1 MNHPHAPDYPS
12 VTAILPAR
20 EEEPS
25 IAAAIN
31 SLLDQEYGGP
41 LDVVVAVAPSTDRT
55 LEIATEIASATG
67 RVTVIENPSGTTPA
81 GLNAAI
87 AATTGEIIVRCDA
100 HAVLPAGYVAAAV
113 MDLKATGA
121 VNVGGIQDAEGI
133 GAMQRAIAA
142 AMTSPF
148 GVGDARFHT
157 GGPPGFVDTVY
168 LGVFQRD
175 ALDAVGGFD
184 ETLIRNQDYE
194 LNYRLRA
201 AGGKIYFDPALRV
214 TYRPRSTLR
223 GLGRQYLEYGR
234 WKRVVMR
241 RHPDSTRW
249 RQLVAP
255 TFVIGLGLSAVAGL
269 TGHRKVAALVPGSY
283 LIALAGATAREVVG
297 RKDSTM
303 LLLPLVFPT
312 MHVSWGVG
320 FLTSRQTPA
329 SDA

>member
-1 MNHPHAPDYPS
+1 MTLPNDTDHPP

-20 EEEPS
+20 DEERS

-31 SLLDQEYGGP
+31 SLLDQEYDGH
-41 LDVVVAVAPSTDRT
+41 LDVVVAVAPSNDGT
-55 LEIATEIASATG
+55 LEIAQEIAAASG

-87 AATTGEIIVRCDA
+87 AVATGEVIVRCDA
-100 HAVLPAGYVAAAV
+100 HAVIPPGYVAAAV
-113 MDLKATGA
+113 RDLEVTGA
-121 VNVGGIQDAEGI
+121 VNVGGVQAAEGV
-133 GAMQRAIAA
+133 GTMQRAIAA

-157 GGPPGFVDTVY
+157 GGPAGFVDTVY
-168 LGVFQRD
+168 LGVFLRD

-201 AGGKIYFDPALRV
+201 AGGEIYFDPSLKV

-223 GLGRQYLEYGR
+223 GLARQYLEYGR

-241 RHPDSTRW
+241 RHPNSTRW

-255 TFVIGLGLSAVAGL
+255 AFVIGLGLSAIAGI
-269 TGHRKVAALVPGSY
+269 TGYRKIAAVVPGSY
-283 LIALAGATAREVVG
+283 LIALGGATSREAV
-297 RKDSTM
+297 RRTDPAM

-312 MHVSWGVG
+312 MHLSWGVG
-320 FLTSRQTPA
+320 FLTSRQSST
-329 SDA
+329 SDT